1 MIMGIIRILLALEL
15 VIYHLPDNSIFN
27 YFGMN
32 GSVVVKAFF
41 IISGFYMALV
51 INEKYLVRDRKTY
64 SLFFS
69 NRYLKLYPAYFI
81 TLIFAILVSYLG
93 FLKWGNWIY
102 LNSYF
107 VQNLSI
113 TSLLIFTVANLTMF
127 GIAAI
132 SFFSV
137 NLVTGQLFFTA
148 TPLSDAINYIFIG
161 QGWALSI
168 ELIFYLIAPFILRK
182 KISVLIGVLASSLLL
197 RIILCYFGYYYNPW
211 ADRFFPTELAFF
223 MLGAIA
229 YKVYSHKKFVKEMN
243 SFFYLIP
250 LIVISFILL
259 YQYIPDVI
267 YFCFSLKEWVFFVI
281 LTISLPILFLLSN
294 KMKKIDRFFSELSY
308 PVFLSHVVFLN
319 LVPIFI
325 NFNLDSN
332 FGKTCVII
340 LTVVYSVFIV
350 VWVMDPIEKIRKKR
364 IQINMTVNDNEN
376 NIEKYEN

>member
-1 MIMGIIRILLALEL
+1 MGIIRILLALEL
-15 VIYHLPDNSIFN
+15 VIYHLPENSIFN

-51 INEKYLVRDRKTY
+51 INEKYLVGDQKTY
-64 SLFFS
+64 PLFFS

-81 TLIFAILVSYLG
+81 TLIFAILVSYFG

-107 VQNLSI
+107 NQNLSI
-113 TSLLIFTVANLTMF
+113 ISLFIFTATNLTMF

-137 NLVTGQLFFTA
+137 DPVTGQLIFTA
-148 TPLSDAINYIFIG
+148 TPFSDAINYIFIG
-161 QGWALSI
+161 QAWALSI

-182 KISVLIGVLASSLLL
+182 KISVLIGILASSLLL

-243 SFFYLIP
+243 YFFYLIP
-250 LIVISFILL
+250 LFIISFILL

-267 YFCFSLKEWVFFVI
+267 HICFSLKEWVFFVV
-281 LTISLPILFLLSN
+281 LTISLPILFLLSD
-294 KMKKIDRFFSELSY
+294 KKKKIDHFFAELSY
-308 PVFLSHVVFLN
+308 PVFLSHVVILN
-319 LVPIFI
+319 LVAIFI

-350 VWVMDPIEKIRKKR
+350 VFVLDPIDKIRQKR
-364 IQINMTVNDNEN
+364 VQRSIKVNER
-376 NIEKYEN
+376 K